1 MRYKKIIND
10 IKSKNIDETRRRIR
24 FRGGEICI
32 LFLRQITDR
41 TALSEQV
48 IKPLVDY
55 GRDTQLNTMQAADNI
70 IYSDDYIIEKDEK
83 KIESFIL
90 KGNTVVLFS
99 NDNHY
104 IVINLKKVAHRS
116 VPTPEVNY
124 LLRGPKDCF
133 IEHLETNISL
143 IRYRLK
149 DANLRIDIQEVGK
162 RTKSRVAVIYI
173 EDIANNTAVTEV
185 KKRISKV
192 DIDGILESGELQ
204 SFMSNNSLNLF
215 PQVGIVERSDMAC
228 GALLEGKVVTLVD
241 GTGIG
246 LIAPKVFSE
255 FLWTCEDAYENN
267 IIRMFLRLL
276 RFIALILSFTLSSL
290 YVAIVSFHND
300 ILPSNYIIAIA
311 ESRSKVPFNALIE
324 VLLIEIIIEMLR
336 EAMAIVP
343 KKYGTAIG
351 IVGAV
356 IIGEAAISAG
366 IFSPLLLIVVALSL
380 ISSFIPS
387 DHTLVNPFRIL
398 KFSLII
404 ATGMLGLYG
413 FILVLTAILT
423 NLVSINTFGVPYMAP
438 FAPFKWKDFFK
449 SFLYSK
455 NIAQTRPGYLK
466 TKDKIRG
473 KTND

>member
-1 MRYKKIIND
+1 MKYTKILND
-10 IKSKNIDETRRRIR
+10 IESKNMNEIRRKIR
-24 FRGGEICI
+24 FQGGEVCI
-32 LFLRQITDR
+32 LFIREITNR
-41 TALSEQV
+41 AELSKQV
-48 IKPLVDY
+48 IRPLVQHS
-55 GRDTQLNTMQAADNI
+55 RDTQLNAMEAADNI
-70 IYSDDYIIEKDEK
+70 IYSDDYMIEKDEK
-83 KIESFIL
+83 KIESFLL
-90 KGNTVVLFS
+90 KGKTIVLFS

-116 VPTPEVNY
+116 IPTPEVNY
-124 LLRGPKDCF
+124 VLRGPKDCF
-133 IEHLETNISL
+133 IEHLETNLSL

-149 DANLRIDIQEVGK
+149 DVNLRIDIQEVGK

-173 EDIANNTAVTEV
+173 EDIANNTSVTEV

-192 DIDGILESGELQ
+192 DIGGILESGELQ
-204 SFMSNNSLNLF
+204 SFISNNSLNLF

-246 LIAPKVFSE
+246 LIAPKVLSE
-255 FLWTCEDAYENN
+255 FLWSCEDFFENKLFSVF
-267 IIRMFLRLL
+267 IRLMRS
-276 RFIALILSFTLSSL
+276 IALILSFTISSL

-336 EAMAIVP
+336 EAMVRVP

-387 DHTLVNPFRIL
+387 DHTLVNPFRLL
-398 KFSLII
+398 KFMLIF
-404 ATGMLGLYG
+404 ATGFLGLYG
-413 FILVLTAILT
+413 FILMLTAILT
-423 NLVSINTFGVPYMAP
+423 NLVSINTFGVPYMSPIAP
-438 FAPFKWKDFFK
+438 FNWKDFFK
-449 SFLYSK
+449 SLFYSK
-455 NIAQTRPGYLK
+455 ATSPTRPEYLK

-473 KTND
+473 KTKD

>member
-1 MRYKKIIND
+1 MKYTNILND
-10 IKSKNIDETRRRIR
+10 IKSKNINETRRKIR
-24 FRGGEICI
+24 FQGGEVCI
-32 LFLRQITDR
+32 LFLREITDR
-41 TALSEQV
+41 AALSKQV
-48 IKPLVDY
+48 IRPLVQQS
-55 GRDTQLNTMQAADNI
+55 GDTQFNAMRAADN

-83 KIESFIL
+83 KIESL
-90 KGNTVVLFS
+90 LLNGRTVVLFS

-116 VPTPEVNY
+116 IPAPDVNY
-124 LLRGPKDCF
+124 ILRGPKDCF
-133 IEHLETNISL
+133 IEHLETNLSL

-149 DANLRIDIQEVGK
+149 DVNLRIDIQEVGK

-173 EDIANNTAVTEV
+173 EDIANNTSVTEV
-185 KKRISKV
+185 KKRISRI

-204 SFMSNNSLNLF
+204 SFISNNSLNLF

-241 GTGIG
+241 GTGTG
-246 LIAPKVFSE
+246 LIAPKVLSE
-255 FLWTCEDAYENN
+255 FLWTCEDFYDNK
-267 IIRMFLRLL
+267 IVSVFLRLL
-276 RFIALILSFTLSSL
+276 RIISLILSFTISSL

-311 ESRSKVPFNALIE
+311 ESRNKVPFDAVVE
-324 VLLIEIIIEMLR
+324 VLLIEIIVEMLK
-336 EAMAIVP
+336 EAMIRVP

-351 IVGAV
+351 IVGAI

-366 IFSPLLLIVVALSL
+366 IFSPLLLIVVA
-380 ISSFIPS
+380 ISMITSFIPS
-387 DHTLVNPFRIL
+387 DHTLVNSFRLL
-398 KFSLII
+398 KFLLII

-413 FILVLTAILT
+413 FILVLTVILT

-438 FAPFKWKDFFK
+438 LAPFNWKDFFK
-449 SFLYSK
+449 SFFYSK
-455 NIAQTRPGYLK
+455 PISPTRPEYLK